1 LKKNNAIGCRNSKKV
16 YIRFAIEEIH
26 RPTIALVL
34 RTATAI

>member
-1 LKKNNAIGCRNSKKV
+1 LKKNNAIGCRNSKKG
-16 YIRFAIEEIH
+16 YIRFAIEAIH